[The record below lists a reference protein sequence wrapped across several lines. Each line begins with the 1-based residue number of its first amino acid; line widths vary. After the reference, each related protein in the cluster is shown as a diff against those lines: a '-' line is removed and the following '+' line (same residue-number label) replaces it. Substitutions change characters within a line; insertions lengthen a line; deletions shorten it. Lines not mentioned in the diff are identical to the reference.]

1 MRIVGRKFRGFKL
14 NSPNNIQ
21 IRPTSDRLK
30 ESIFSIIESE
40 KYSNCIEGKFFLD
53 LFTGTGSIGLEAFS
67 RGADTVYLLDKNSE
81 SIELSKKNIIK
92 LNLGNL
98 LEKQLFLLKT
108 NILNLNNLSLPIF
121 DFIYIDPPYKTNY
134 FNKILDILKKNKNLN
149 SDTLIF
155 LESDKNFNFF
165 HKDFKIL
172 TTKNYGLSFLHIL
185 KPIYHCL

>member
-1 MRIVGRKFRGFKL
+1 METLTGIMIAGLIFYSGKL
-14 NSPNNIQ
+14 IAENTLDINNFFSFLAAMMLAYQPVRSLATLNMAISQ
-21 IRPTSDRLK
+21 GLSGAKRLLPIIDMK
-30 ESIFSIIESE
+30 NKINHNES
-40 KYSNCIEGKFFLD
+40 G
-53 LFTGTGSIGLEAFS
+53 G
-67 RGADTVYLLDKNSE
+67 
-81 SIELSKKNIIK
+81 K
-92 LNLGNL
+92 LNLSKG
-98 LEKQLFLLKT
+98 EIEFK
-108 NILNLNNLSLPIF
+108 NISV
-121 DFIYIDPPYKTNY
+121 IYIDPPYKTNY